1 MNDDPSLVDQEGWYD
16 KARFYWNTLTISNS
30 FKTSQSL
37 QHARSALNIT
47 LMPLFKMCQSL
58 VAKRKKTCI
67 LWLFQSIWVST
78 VAVFMGHFCI
88 GDLLS
93 NAHCSLRVWGKNF
106 ENQNWTVSHRFQIL
120 KTNWFSDE
128 IISNK
133 KNANNNMPWASLF
146 QIEQFL
152 WQNDSGIFS
161 RGQGWSACGISQS
174 WRLCK
179 QN

>member
-37 QHARSALNIT
+37 KHARSALNIT

-133 KNANNNMPWASLF
+133 KM
-146 QIEQFL
+146 QINTCPGQL
-152 WQNDSGIFS
+152 GIF
-161 RGQGWSACGISQS
+161 ISNWTIS
-174 WRLCK
+174 LTKW
-179 QN
+179 